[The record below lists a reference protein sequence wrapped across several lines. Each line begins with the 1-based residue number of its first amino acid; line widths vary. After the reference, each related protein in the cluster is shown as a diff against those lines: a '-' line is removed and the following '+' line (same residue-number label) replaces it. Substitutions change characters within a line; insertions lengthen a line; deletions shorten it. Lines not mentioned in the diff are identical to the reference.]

1 MINVHFYRGTESCQ
15 VLIKGNIR
23 LVRRLVGGESS
34 ERVEEEEFVGRQH
47 RESIC

>member
-1 MINVHFYRGTESCQ
+1 MINVSFYRRTESCQ

-34 ERVEEEEFVGRQH
+34 ERVEEEEFVGRRH
-47 RESIC
+47 